1 MQGTRNRD
9 NDKYE
14 LLDDLI
20 GVNIKDILLKLQQDN
35 TLTRQAMKNITESSE
50 GFRKSWKQ
58 IAQSSEEFRKSWK
71 QIAQPFEELQKSWK
85 QIVDLWTV
93 ALQRR
98 IRTSF
103 SFQEFSKKVEERIAE
118 AKEIS
123 KIIMLET
130 GYWFTPSF
138 MEIPIEDILEAY
150 NNYLKGNKAAIANF
164 FRRVYH
170 KNNYQHLR
178 KTVDG
183 WNDNTLFQS
192 RMRIIVDA
200 LDSHCSRKY
209 TLSIPALLP
218 VAEGIATEYCKKVCI
233 YETKMKS
240 RGKQKIQKAL
250 EDKRSKT
257 ALNILSLD
265 LFFLV
270 INEIT
275 YKNTDEL
282 KETKSNYKN
291 FLNRHAVLH
300 GIQKN
305 YATAKNSLQCFM
317 LLDVLSLL
325 Q

>member
-20 GVNIKDILLKLQQDN
+20 GFNIKDILLKLQQDN
-35 TLTRQAMKNITESSE
+35 TLTRQAIKNITESSDE
-50 GFRKSWKQ
+50 LQKSWQ
-58 IAQSSEEFRKSWK
+58 

-85 QIVDLWTV
+85 QIVDLWTI

-103 SFQEFSKKVEERIAE
+103 RFQEFSKKVEEIAE
-118 AKEIS
+118 AERIS
-123 KIIMLET
+123 KIMMLEA
-130 GYWFTPSF
+130 GYWYPPSF
-138 MEIPIEDILEAY
+138 MEIPVEDILETY
-150 NNYLKGNKAAIANF
+150 NNCLKGNKAAMANF

-240 RGKQKIQKAL
+240 KGKQKIQKAL
-250 EDKRSKT
+250 ADKRSKT

-282 KETKSNYKN
+282 EKTKSNYKN

-325 Q
+325 E

>member
-20 GVNIKDILLKLQQDN
+20 GFNIKDILLKLQQDN
-35 TLTRQAMKNITESSE
+35 TLTRQAIKNITESSDE
-50 GFRKSWKQ
+50 LQKSWQ
-58 IAQSSEEFRKSWK
+58 

-85 QIVDLWTV
+85 QIVDLWTI

-103 SFQEFSKKVEERIAE
+103 RFQEFSKKVEEIAE
-118 AKEIS
+118 AERIS
-123 KIIMLET
+123 KIMMLEA
-130 GYWFTPSF
+130 GYWYPPSF
-138 MEIPIEDILEAY
+138 MEIPVEDILETY
-150 NNYLKGNKAAIANF
+150 NNCLKGNKAAMANF

-240 RGKQKIQKAL
+240 KGKQKIQKAL
-250 EDKRSKT
+250 ADKRSKT

-265 LFFLV
+265 LFFSA
-270 INEIT
+270 INKIIYE
-275 YKNTDEL
+275 NTDEL
-282 KETKSNYKN
+282 KKTKSNYKN

-325 Q
+325 E